1 MKARFYQDGKTIDY
15 TPAVALAAGDV
26 VVLGNII
33 GIAQTDVPAN
43 TLTGLD
49 IEGVFE
55 FVKKAN
61 DIVTAGAA
69 IYWDNSN
76 KVATV
81 TAGSGKVYAGFA
93 IEASAATT
101 GYVRVKI
108 NIGAA
113 PVSVSA

>member
-15 TPAVALAAGDV
+15 TPTADLAAGDV
-26 VVLGNII
+26 VVLGKII

-43 TLTGLD
+43 TLAGLD

-61 DIVTAGAA
+61 DVVTAGAL
-69 IYWDNSN
+69 IYWDADN

-81 TAGSGKVYAGFA
+81 TSGDTIVGIAV
-93 IEASAATT
+93 EASAATT

-108 NIGAA
+108 NTA
-113 PVSVSA
+113 VSA

>member
-15 TPAVALAAGDV
+15 TPTAALAAGDV

-61 DIVTAGAA
+61 DVVTAGAL
-69 IYWDNSN
+69 IYWDTEN
-76 KVATV
+76 KVATIS
-81 TAGSGKVYAGFA
+81 AGEVVAGIA
-93 IEASAATT
+93 VEASAATT

-108 NIGAA
+108 NTA
-113 PVSVSA
+113 VSA

>member
-15 TPAVALAAGDV
+15 TPTAALAAGDV

-55 FVKKAN
+55 FAKKAN
-61 DIVTAGAA
+61 DVVTVGAVV
-69 IYWDNSN
+69 YWDADT
-76 KVATV
+76 KVATIG
-81 TAGSGKVYAGFA
+81 AGEVVAGIA
-93 IEASAATT
+93 VEASDANV

-108 NIGAA
+108 NTA
-113 PVSVSA
+113 VSA